1 MQNPS
6 EKQVYLL
13 ADISSMLYDST
24 KLKNVRKYA
33 TMTTKMV
40 FHGSDIEKICSYYHL
55 NKEDIIKFGANVNPL
70 AFHPMSEK
78 RLLLI
83 LICFLRIR
91 IETIQLF
98 VIRSQNTAI
107 FQLILSFLEMD
118 PAN

>member
-1 MQNPS
+1 MS
-6 EKQVYLL
+6 
-13 ADISSMLYDST
+13 I
-24 KLKNVRKYA
+24 
-33 TMTTKMV
+33 
-40 FHGSDIEKICSYYHL
+40 
-55 NKEDIIKFGANVNPL
+55 PL
-70 AFHPMSEK
+70 AFHPASEK

-98 VIRSQNTAI
+98 VIQSQNTAI

>member
-55 NKEDIIKFGANVNPL
+55 NKEDVFRYGIV
-70 AFHPMSEK
+70 EK
-78 RLLLI
+78 LKEEYI
-83 LICFLRIR
+83 LVLYKNYQVTVEKYHI
-91 IETIQLF
+91 
-98 VIRSQNTAI
+98 
-107 FQLILSFLEMD
+107 
-118 PAN
+118 